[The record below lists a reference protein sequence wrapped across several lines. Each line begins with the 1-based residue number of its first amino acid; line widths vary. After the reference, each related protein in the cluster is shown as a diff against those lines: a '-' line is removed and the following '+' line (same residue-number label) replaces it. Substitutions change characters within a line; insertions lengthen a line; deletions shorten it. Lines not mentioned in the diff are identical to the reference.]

1 MTDLKLFIFPGA
13 CSRVSLIALET
24 IGLAYEAKV
33 INLMAGE
40 HMKPAYQAV
49 NPRGKVPALLVEG
62 KLLTENVAILSW
74 LNETYPEA
82 RLLPSTQGAL
92 ANADQLSDLI
102 WISSV
107 WHPTVRANK
116 MPSRWTVGDIEPV
129 RERGKLLMRPLLE
142 QLNTRLSNSPWYY
155 GKVWS
160 IVDAYFYW
168 CYTTAEKGNFVLDGF
183 DHINNHRRAIEK
195 MPAFKAAI
203 AKEKLA
209 QAAE

>member
-24 IGLAYEAKV
+24 IGVAYEAQV

-82 RLLPSTQGAL
+82 GLLPSTEGAL

-116 MPSRWTVGDIEPV
+116 MPSRWTVGDVEPV
-129 RERGKLLMRPLLE
+129 RERGKLLMQPLLE

-160 IVDAYFYW
+160 IIDAYFYW
-168 CYTTAEKGNFVLDGF
+168 CYTTAEKGDFVLDDF
-183 DHINNHRRAIEK
+183 DHINSHRLAIEK
-195 MPAFKAAI
+195 MPAFQAAI
-203 AKEKLA
+203 AREKLA
-209 QAAE
+209 QAAQ